1 MRIWHSFGM
10 RPPTFCTGRLWAAQG
25 RRGSAVV
32 AARVWLPAGSRLGLA
47 ALQVVA
53 QGRSQ
58 AVLPGPLRRLGRG
71 GPGAGMLGLWLIG
84 RHRGPLAKLSAELA
98 DAGPWVNRD
107 SCVLGGGSARGVPRV
122 HQALEGADI
131 LAVAPP
137 ALEVLPPAPHGD
149 DHDPSPR
156 VESGSNV
163 PVSWGVGYR
172 PGMIGRWPN
181 CGKLM
186 KVTEKSGFFRALPWL
201 AQSGIV
207 RAVFRG
213 RRPAARLALP

>member
-1 MRIWHSFGM
+1 
-10 RPPTFCTGRLWAAQG
+10 
-25 RRGSAVV
+25 
-32 AARVWLPAGSRLGLA
+32 
-47 ALQVVA
+47 
-53 QGRSQ
+53 
-58 AVLPGPLRRLGRG
+58 
-71 GPGAGMLGLWLIG
+71 MLGFWLIG
-84 RHRGPLAKLSAELA
+84 RHRGPQAKLPAELA
-98 DAGPWVNRD
+98 DAGPQVNRD
-107 SCVLGGGSARGVPRV
+107 AAPLGGGAARGVPRV

-137 ALEVLPPAPHGD
+137 ALEVLPPVPHDD

-156 VESGSNV
+156 IESGPDA

-172 PGMIGRWPN
+172 PAMIGRWPN

-213 RRPAARLALP
+213 RRPARPFWRCRSSVVEHVLGKDGVGSSILLGSTTFFFLPGDWRQAMRFRPHERAAMDPGTVVGLIANAGDELPVR